1 MAFGRSASPRSI
13 APTEPAASWEAPRAA
28 RTKPDGAAPALIR
41 GALSVSGVLGFLR
54 DNGRRILALA
64 LALFALGVV
73 ALMVLPVRY
82 AATAL
87 VVLDPRELRVTTE
100 QDVLPGIGQDAA
112 ALQSQIEIAKSD
124 GFLRPLIEQLKVA
137 EDDDIAGGHTD
148 MTRLLEKFRSRLEIT
163 RRGLTYVIAI
173 SFTSNR
179 SERAAYYAN
188 AVAEAFVASQGR
200 VRTAATDEAADWL
213 KDRLKTLNERLRAS
227 EDAVAA
233 FRLEHKIL
241 NAGKD
246 STTQQL
252 RVTDLNQQVSAARL
266 RAEEAKARYDQ
277 VQRDLKA
284 NVEGPVKQDLLS
296 MLRAQRSTLNDQIA
310 QKKAVYGDRHP
321 DLAISY
327 SQLADIN
334 RQIEVERKKNID
346 TAKSEYEAQLEQQ
359 NALEKQLKAVETQM
373 LVDGQALVKLQ
384 ELQRDADA
392 NRNIYEQ
399 FLSRFKTTNEQ
410 RQLQNS
416 QTKIASPAIPPLR
429 STRPPLALLLAAL
442 AIGSLL
448 TSTAGVA
455 AMVSMS
461 AEPAPVEPPM
471 PAAVT
476 DTQARQIQVQSQ
488 VQSQVQPQVT
498 LQAQPP
504 PAAAGRPDA
513 MPRLPVWARIPDLL
527 SGTGPTTV
535 WQRPV
540 AASAE
545 LDLGVYLRPLLE
557 RIDRVPVRGCK
568 VALVLSVGKSAGGNT
583 VARSLNRAAV
593 KRGMMSV
600 LIRLQ
605 AEFAGHQPP
614 VTEWNDGST
623 TAGLQS
629 IDELLSAGR
638 KADARPE
645 DDIRSEFD
653 LIIVHAGNLA
663 LQPDAI
669 ALAAHADLIVL
680 VARAGE
686 LGSAAMRRVTAALSR
701 YETVPTGLVVNHA
714 PAGSQA
720 PHSEGGAL
728 GLAV

>member
-28 RTKPDGAAPALIR
+28 MAKPDGAAPALIQGSLTVS
-41 GALSVSGVLGFLR
+41 GALSFLR
-54 DNGRRILALA
+54 ENGRRILTLA

-73 ALMVLPVRY
+73 VLVVLPVRY

-87 VVLDPRELRVTTE
+87 VVVDPRELRVTPD

-124 GFLRPLIEQLKVA
+124 GFLRPLIEKLKIA
-137 EDDDIAGGHTD
+137 EDDDIAGGYTD
-148 MTRLLEKFRSRLEIT
+148 MTRLLEKFRNRLDIS

-173 SFTSNR
+173 SFTSN
-179 SERAAYYAN
+179 SAERAAHYAN
-188 AVAEAFVASQGR
+188 AIAEAFVASQGR
-200 VRTAATDEAADWL
+200 VRTDATDEAADWL

-266 RAEEAKARYDQ
+266 RTEEAKARYEQ

-327 SQLADIN
+327 SQLADLN

-359 NALEKQLKAVETQM
+359 NALEKQLKTVETQM

-392 NRNIYEQ
+392 NKNIYEQ

-410 RQLQNS
+410 RQLQSS
-416 QTKIASPAIPPLR
+416 QTKIASLAIPPLR

-448 TSTAGVA
+448 TSTAAVA
-455 AMVSMS
+455 AMGS
-461 AEPAPVEPPM
+461 ASDKSDPAEAPAQTLVRAKAEDTPDRQVQRAA
-471 PAAVT
+471 PAA
-476 DTQARQIQVQSQ
+476 RQ
-488 VQSQVQPQVT
+488 PET
-498 LQAQPP
+498 
-504 PAAAGRPDA
+504 
-513 MPRLPVWARIPDLL
+513 MPNLPVWARIPDLV
-527 SGTGPTTV
+527 SGAVLNTV
-535 WQRPV
+535 WQKPL
-540 AASAE
+540 AATAE
-545 LDLGVYLRPLLE
+545 IDLGAYLRPLLE
-557 RIDRVPVRGCK
+557 RIDRSPVRGCK

-593 KRGMMSV
+593 GRGMMSV

-605 AEFAGHQPP
+605 PEFAGAQPP
-614 VTEWNDGST
+614 VTEWHDGST

-629 IDELLSAGR
+629 IVELLSAGR

-653 LIIVHAGNLA
+653 LIVVHASNLA

-669 ALAAHADLIVL
+669 ALAAHADLIIPV
-680 VARAGE
+680 VRAGE

-701 YETVPTGLVVNHA
+701 YNTVPTGLVVNHA
-714 PAGSQA
+714 PAESAA
-720 PHSEGGAL
+720 PHPDGGAL
-728 GLAV
+728 SRAV

>member
-1 MAFGRSASPRSI
+1 MAFGSRATPRSI

-28 RTKPDGAAPALIR
+28 RMKPDGAAPALIK
-41 GALSVSGVLGFLR
+41 GSLTVTGVLSFLR
-54 DNGRRILALA
+54 ENGRRILTLA
-64 LALFALGVV
+64 VALFALGVV
-73 ALMVLPVRY
+73 VLMILPVRY

-87 VVLDPRELRVTTE
+87 VVLDPRELRVTSDQE
-100 QDVLPGIGQDAA
+100 VLPGIGQDAA

-124 GFLRPLIEQLKVA
+124 GFLRPLIEQLKIA
-137 EDDDIAGGHTD
+137 DDDDIAGGHTD
-148 MTRLLEKFRSRLEIT
+148 MTRLLEKFRNRLEIT

-188 AVAEAFVASQGR
+188 AIAAAFVASQGR
-200 VRTAATDEAADWL
+200 VRTEATDEAADWL

-266 RAEEAKARYDQ
+266 RTEEAKARYEQ

-310 QKKAVYGDRHP
+310 QKKAVYGERHP

-442 AIGSLL
+442 GIGSLL
-448 TSTAGVA
+448 TSTAATA
-455 AMVSMS
+455 AMTSMS
-461 AEPAPVEPPM
+461 GGPGPAE
-471 PAAVT
+471 AAVHAGAQ
-476 DTQARQIQVQSQ
+476 DTQVQQ
-488 VQSQVQPQVT
+488 QAQTQVQPS
-498 LQAQPP
+498 
-504 PAAAGRPDA
+504 AAAAPRPEA
-513 MPRLPVWARIPDLL
+513 MPRLPVWARIPDLA
-527 SGTGPTTV
+527 SGTATNTV
-535 WQRPV
+535 WQRPI
-540 AASAE
+540 AASVE
-545 LDLGVYLRPLLE
+545 LDLGAYLRPLLE

-593 KRGMMSV
+593 NRGMMSV

-605 AEFAGHQPP
+605 PEFAGHQPP

-701 YETVPTGLVVNHA
+701 YEAVPTGLVVNHA

-720 PHSEGGAL
+720 PHPEGAAL

>member
-1 MAFGRSASPRSI
+1 MAFGSRPSPRSI
-13 APTEPAASWEAPRAA
+13 APTEQAASWEAPRAA
-28 RTKPDGAAPALIR
+28 KLKPDGTGPALIR
-41 GALSVSGVLGFLR
+41 GSLTVSGTLSFLR
-54 DNGRRILALA
+54 ENGRRILTLA
-64 LALFALGVV
+64 VALFALGIVV
-73 ALMVLPVRY
+73 LMVLPVRY

-87 VVLDPRELRVTTE
+87 VVLDPRELRVTSDQE
-100 QDVLPGIGQDAA
+100 VLPGIGQDAA

-124 GFLRPLIEQLKVA
+124 GFLRPLIEQLKIA
-137 EDDDIAGGHTD
+137 DDEDVAGGYTD
-148 MTRLLEKFRSRLEIT
+148 MTRVLERFRNRLEIT

-179 SERAAYYAN
+179 PERAAYYAN
-188 AVAEAFVASQGR
+188 AIAEAFVASQGR
-200 VRTAATDEAADWL
+200 VRTEATDEAADWL
-213 KDRLKTLNERLRAS
+213 KDRLKTMNERLRAS

-233 FRLEHKIL
+233 FRLEHNIV
-241 NAGKD
+241 NAGKE

-252 RVTDLNQQVSAARL
+252 RVTDLTQQVSAARA
-266 RAEEAKARYDQ
+266 RTEEAKARYEQ

-334 RQIEVERKKNID
+334 RQIEIERKKNID
-346 TAKSEYEAQLEQQ
+346 TAKSEYEAQREQQ
-359 NALEKQLKAVETQM
+359 NALEKQLKAVETKM

-399 FLSRFKTTNEQ
+399 FLSRFKTTSEQ
-410 RQLQNS
+410 RQLQAS
-416 QTKIASPAIPPLR
+416 QTKVASIAIPPVR

-448 TSTAGVA
+448 TSTGAVA
-455 AMVSMS
+455 VMTSVS
-461 AEPAPVEPPM
+461 ADEPASVQA
-471 PAAVT
+471 PASVDAEGAP
-476 DTQARQIQVQSQ
+476 DRQV
-488 VQSQVQPQVT
+488 
-498 LQAQPP
+498 QPP
-504 PAAAGRPDA
+504 PAAVPRPEP
-513 MPRLPVWARIPDLL
+513 MPSLPVWVRIPELA
-527 SGTGPTTV
+527 SGAGISTV
-535 WQRPV
+535 WQKPV
-540 AASAE
+540 ATSAE
-545 LDLGVYLRPLLE
+545 LDVGTHLRPLLE

-593 KRGMMSV
+593 NRGMMSV

-605 AEFAGHQPP
+605 PEFASHQPP
-614 VTEWNDGST
+614 VTEWHDGST
-623 TAGLQS
+623 TACLQS
-629 IDELLSAGR
+629 IEELLSAGR
-638 KADARPE
+638 KPDARPE

-686 LGSAAMRRVTAALSR
+686 LGSAAMRRVTAALSKHAA
-701 YETVPTGLVVNHA
+701 VPTGLVVNHV
-714 PAGSQA
+714 PAGSVA
-720 PHSEGGAL
+720 PQPEGGAL

>member
-28 RTKPDGAAPALIR
+28 TAKPDGAAPAQIKGSLTVT
-41 GALSVSGVLGFLR
+41 GALSFLR
-54 DNGRRILALA
+54 ENGRRILTLA
-64 LALFALGVV
+64 LALFALGVIV
-73 ALMVLPVRY
+73 LMVLPVRY

-87 VVLDPRELRVTTE
+87 VVLDPRELRVTSE

-124 GFLRPLIEQLKVA
+124 GFLRPLIEQLKIA
-137 EDDDIAGGHTD
+137 DDQDIAGGYTD
-148 MTRLLEKFRSRLEIT
+148 MTRLLEKFRNRLDIS

-173 SFTSNR
+173 SFTSNSAER
-179 SERAAYYAN
+179 SAHYAN
-188 AVAEAFVASQGR
+188 AIAEAFVASQGR
-200 VRTAATDEAADWL
+200 VRTEATDEAADWL
-213 KDRLKTLNERLRAS
+213 KDRLKALNERLRVS

-233 FRLEHKIL
+233 FRFEHKIL

-252 RVTDLNQQVSAARL
+252 RVTDLNQQVSAARA
-266 RAEEAKARYDQ
+266 RTEEARARYEQ
-277 VQRDLKA
+277 VHRDLKA

-359 NALEKQLKAVETQM
+359 NALEKQLKTVETQM

-392 NRNIYEQ
+392 NKNIYEQ
-399 FLSRFKTTNEQ
+399 FLSRFKTTSEQ
-410 RQLQNS
+410 RQLQSS
-416 QTKIASPAIPPLR
+416 QTKIASLAIPPMR

-442 AIGSLL
+442 AIGSIL
-448 TSTAGVA
+448 TSTAAVA
-455 AMVSMS
+455 AMGSMS
-461 AEPAPVEPPM
+461 DGPAPAEAAAPTPAQTLARAEAADAQVQRPA
-471 PAAVT
+471 PAA
-476 DTQARQIQVQSQ
+476 RQ
-488 VQSQVQPQVT
+488 PE
-498 LQAQPP
+498 
-504 PAAAGRPDA
+504 A
-513 MPRLPVWARIPDLL
+513 MPNLPVWARIPDLAL
-527 SGTGPTTV
+527 GAVPNTV
-535 WQRPV
+535 WQRPIT
-540 AASAE
+540 ASAE
-545 LDLGVYLRPLLE
+545 LDLGAYLRPLLE
-557 RIDRVPVRGCK
+557 RIDRAPVRGCK
-568 VALVLSVGKSAGGNT
+568 VALVLSVGKGAGGNT

-593 KRGMMSV
+593 NRGMMSV

-605 AEFAGHQPP
+605 PEFAGHQPP
-614 VTEWNDGST
+614 VTEWQDGST

-653 LIIVHAGNLA
+653 LIVVHASNLA

-669 ALAAHADLIVL
+669 ALAAHADLIIPV
-680 VARAGE
+680 VRAGE

-701 YETVPTGLVVNHA
+701 YGTVPTGLVVNRA
-714 PAGSQA
+714 PAGSVA
-720 PHSEGGAL
+720 PEGSAL
-728 GLAV
+728 SRAV

>member
-1 MAFGRSASPRSI
+1 MAFGSRATPRSI

-28 RTKPDGAAPALIR
+28 RTKPDGAAPALIKGSLTVS
-41 GALSVSGVLGFLR
+41 GALSFLR
-54 DNGRRILALA
+54 QNGRRISTLA

-73 ALMVLPVRY
+73 VLMVLPVRY

-124 GFLRPLIEQLKVA
+124 GFLRPLIEQLKIA
-137 EDDDIAGGHTD
+137 HDEDIAGGYTD

-179 SERAAYYAN
+179 PERAAYYAN
-188 AVAEAFVASQGR
+188 AIAAAFVASQDR
-200 VRTAATDEAADWL
+200 VRTEATDEAADWL

-266 RAEEAKARYDQ
+266 RTEEAKARYEQ

-334 RQIEVERKKNID
+334 RQIEAERKKNID
-346 TAKSEYEAQLEQQ
+346 TAKSEYEAQREQQ
-359 NALEKQLKAVETQM
+359 NALEKQLKTVETQM

-448 TSTAGVA
+448 TSTAAVA
-455 AMVSMS
+455 VMTSMS
-461 AEPAPVEPPM
+461 DQSAPARDPVH
-471 PAAVT
+471 AAVE
-476 DTQARQIQVQSQ
+476 DTQGRQVRP
-488 VQSQVQPQVT
+488 QVQPQV
-498 LQAQPP
+498 QPQVRL
-504 PAAAGRPDA
+504 PAAALRQPEA
-513 MPRLPVWARIPDLL
+513 MPRLPVWARIPDL
-527 SGTGPTTV
+527 SSTAGTSTNTV
-535 WQRPV
+535 WQRPI
-540 AASAE
+540 ASSAE
-545 LDLGVYLRPLLE
+545 LDLGTYLQPLLE

-593 KRGMMSV
+593 NRGMMSV

-605 AEFAGHQPP
+605 GEFAGHQPP

-638 KADARPE
+638 KADAKPE

-653 LIIVHAGNLA
+653 LIVVHAGNLA

-669 ALAAHADLIVL
+669 ALAAHADLVVL
-680 VARAGE
+680 VAHAGE

-701 YETVPTGLVVNHA
+701 YDAVPTGLVVNHV

-720 PHSEGGAL
+720 PHPDGGAL

>member
-1 MAFGRSASPRSI
+1 MAFGSRASPRSI
-13 APTEPAASWEAPRAA
+13 APTEQAASWEAPRAA
-28 RTKPDGAAPALIR
+28 KVKPDGASPGLTK
-41 GALSVSGVLGFLR
+41 GSLTVSGTLSFLR
-54 DNGRRILALA
+54 ENGRRILTLA

-87 VVLDPRELRVTTE
+87 VVLDPRELRVTSE

-124 GFLRPLIEQLKVA
+124 GFLRPLIEQLKIA
-137 EDDDIAGGHTD
+137 DDEDIAGGYTD
-148 MTRLLEKFRSRLEIT
+148 MTRLLERFRNRLEIT

-179 SERAAYYAN
+179 PDRAAYYAN
-188 AVAEAFVASQGR
+188 AIAEAFVASQGR
-200 VRTAATDEAADWL
+200 VRTEATDEAAGWL
-213 KDRLKTLNERLRAS
+213 QDRLKTLSERLRAS

-233 FRLEHKIL
+233 FRLEHNIV
-241 NAGKD
+241 NAGKE

-252 RVTDLNQQVSAARL
+252 RVTDLTQQVSAARA
-266 RAEEAKARYDQ
+266 RTEEAKARYEQ
-277 VQRDLKA
+277 VQRDVKA

-296 MLRAQRSTLNDQIA
+296 MLRAQRSALNDQIA

-334 RQIEVERKKNID
+334 RQIEIERKKNID

-359 NALEKQLKAVETQM
+359 NALEKQLKAVETKM
-373 LVDGQALVKLQ
+373 LRDGQALVKLQ

-410 RQLQNS
+410 RQLQAS
-416 QTKIASPAIPPLR
+416 QTKIASVAIPPLR

-448 TSTAGVA
+448 TSTAAVA
-455 AMVSMS
+455 VTTSLS
-461 AEPAPVEPPM
+461 ADKPESVQAPVSREAEEAPN
-471 PAAVT
+471 
-476 DTQARQIQVQSQ
+476 RQVS
-488 VQSQVQPQVT
+488 
-498 LQAQPP
+498 P
-504 PAAAGRPDA
+504 PAAAARPAEA
-513 MPRLPVWARIPDLL
+513 MPRLPVWARIPELAP
-527 SGTGPTTV
+527 GGGINTV

-540 AASAE
+540 SASAE
-545 LDLGVYLRPLLE
+545 LDLGPHLRPLLE

-583 VARSLNRAAV
+583 VARALNRAAV
-593 KRGMMSV
+593 NRGMMSV

-605 AEFAGHQPP
+605 PEFAGTQPP
-614 VTEWNDGST
+614 VTEWQDGST

-638 KADARPE
+638 KPDARPE

-653 LIIVHAGNLA
+653 LIVVHAGNLA

-686 LGSAAMRRVTAALSR
+686 LGSSAMRRVTTALARYAA
-701 YETVPTGLVVNHA
+701 VPTGLVVNHV
-714 PAGSQA
+714 PADSMVAQ
-720 PHSEGGAL
+720 PDSGAL

>member
-1 MAFGRSASPRSI
+1 M
-13 APTEPAASWEAPRAA
+13 
-28 RTKPDGAAPALIR
+28 KPDGAAPALIK
-41 GALSVSGVLGFLR
+41 GSLTVTGVLSFLR
-54 DNGRRILALA
+54 ENGRRILTLA

-87 VVLDPRELRVTTE
+87 VVLDPRELRVTSDQE
-100 QDVLPGIGQDAA
+100 VLPGIGQDAA

-124 GFLRPLIEQLKVA
+124 GFLRPLIEQLKIA
-137 EDDDIAGGHTD
+137 DDDDIAGGHTD
-148 MTRLLEKFRSRLEIT
+148 MTRLLEKFRNRLEIT

-188 AVAEAFVASQGR
+188 AIAAAFVASQGR
-200 VRTAATDEAADWL
+200 VRTEATDEAADWL

-266 RAEEAKARYDQ
+266 RTEEAKARYEQ

-310 QKKAVYGDRHP
+310 QKKAVYGERHP

-359 NALEKQLKAVETQM
+359 NALEKQLKTVETQM

-399 FLSRFKTTNEQ
+399 FLSRFKTTSEQ

-416 QTKIASPAIPPLR
+416 QTKIASSAIPPLR

-448 TSTAGVA
+448 TSTAAIAAMTSMSGGPAPAEAAVHAAAEDMQGRQVQQQAQAQIPPSVA
-455 AMVSMS
+455 A
-461 AEPAPVEPPM
+461 AP
-471 PAAVT
+471 
-476 DTQARQIQVQSQ
+476 
-488 VQSQVQPQVT
+488 
-498 LQAQPP
+498 
-504 PAAAGRPDA
+504 RPEA
-513 MPRLPVWARIPDLL
+513 MPRLPVWARIPDLAQ
-527 SGTGPTTV
+527 GTATNTNTV
-535 WQRPV
+535 WQKPI
-540 AASAE
+540 AAPAE
-545 LDLGVYLRPLLE
+545 LDLGAYLRPLLE

-593 KRGMMSV
+593 NRGMMSV

-605 AEFAGHQPP
+605 PEFAGHQPP

-638 KADARPE
+638 KADASPE

-720 PHSEGGAL
+720 PYPEGGAL

>member
-28 RTKPDGAAPALIR
+28 TAKPDSSAPALIKGSLTVS
-41 GALSVSGVLGFLR
+41 GALSFLR
-54 DNGRRILALA
+54 ENGRRILTLA
-64 LALFALGVV
+64 LALFALGVIV
-73 ALMVLPVRY
+73 LMVLPVRY

-87 VVLDPRELRVTTE
+87 VVVDPRELRVTSE

-124 GFLRPLIEQLKVA
+124 GFLRPLIEQLKIA
-137 EDDDIAGGHTD
+137 DDADISGGYTD
-148 MTRLLEKFRSRLEIT
+148 MTRLLEKFRNRLDIS

-173 SFTSNR
+173 SFTSN
-179 SERAAYYAN
+179 SAERAAHYAN
-188 AVAEAFVASQGR
+188 AIAEAFVASQGR
-200 VRTAATDEAADWL
+200 VRTEATDEAADWL
-213 KDRLKTLNERLRAS
+213 KDRLKALNERLRVS

-233 FRLEHKIL
+233 FRFEHKIL

-252 RVTDLNQQVSAARL
+252 RVTDLNQQVSAARA
-266 RAEEAKARYDQ
+266 RTEEAKARYEQ

-359 NALEKQLKAVETQM
+359 NALEKQLRAVETQM

-392 NRNIYEQ
+392 NKNIYEQ

-410 RQLQNS
+410 RQLQSS
-416 QTKIASPAIPPLR
+416 QTKIASLAIPPMR

-442 AIGSLL
+442 AIGSIL
-448 TSTAGVA
+448 TSTAAVA
-455 AMVSMS
+455 AMGSMS
-461 AEPAPVEPPM
+461 DGPAPAEAAAQTPSQTLARAEAADVQVQRPA
-471 PAAVT
+471 PAA
-476 DTQARQIQVQSQ
+476 RQ
-488 VQSQVQPQVT
+488 PE
-498 LQAQPP
+498 
-504 PAAAGRPDA
+504 A
-513 MPRLPVWARIPDLL
+513 MPNLPVWARIPDLAP
-527 SGTGPTTV
+527 GAVANTV
-535 WQRPV
+535 WQRPIT
-540 AASAE
+540 ASAE
-545 LDLGVYLRPLLE
+545 LDLGAYLRPLLE
-557 RIDRVPVRGCK
+557 RIDRAPVRGCK
-568 VALVLSVGKSAGGNT
+568 VALVLSVGKGAGGNT

-593 KRGMMSV
+593 NRGMMSV

-605 AEFAGHQPP
+605 PEFAGHQPP
-614 VTEWNDGST
+614 VTEWQDGST

-653 LIIVHAGNLA
+653 LIVVHASNLA

-669 ALAAHADLIVL
+669 ALAAHADLIIPV
-680 VARAGE
+680 VRAGE

-701 YETVPTGLVVNHA
+701 YNTVPTGLVVNHA
-714 PAGSQA
+714 PAGSVA
-720 PHSEGGAL
+720 PHPEGSAL
-728 GLAV
+728 SRAV

>member
-13 APTEPAASWEAPRAA
+13 APTEPAASWEASRAA
-28 RTKPDGAAPALIR
+28 TAKPDSAAPALIKGSLTVT
-41 GALSVSGVLGFLR
+41 GALSFLR
-54 DNGRRILALA
+54 ENGRRILTLA
-64 LALFALGVV
+64 LALFALGVIV
-73 ALMVLPVRY
+73 LMVLPVRY

-87 VVLDPRELRVTTE
+87 VVVDPRELRVTSE

-124 GFLRPLIEQLKVA
+124 GFLRPLIEQLKIA
-137 EDDDIAGGHTD
+137 DDADIAGGYTD
-148 MTRLLEKFRSRLEIT
+148 MTRLLEKFRNRLDIS

-173 SFTSNR
+173 SFTSNNA
-179 SERAAYYAN
+179 ERAAHYAN
-188 AVAEAFVASQGR
+188 AIAEAFVASQGR
-200 VRTAATDEAADWL
+200 VRTEATDEAADWL
-213 KDRLKTLNERLRAS
+213 KDRLKALNERLRVS

-233 FRLEHKIL
+233 FRFEHKIL

-252 RVTDLNQQVSAARL
+252 RVTDLNQQVSAARA
-266 RAEEAKARYDQ
+266 RTEEARARYEQ

-327 SQLADIN
+327 SQLADLN

-359 NALEKQLKAVETQM
+359 NALEKQLKTVETQM

-392 NRNIYEQ
+392 NKNIYEQ

-410 RQLQNS
+410 RQLQSS
-416 QTKIASPAIPPLR
+416 QTKIASLAIPPMR

-442 AIGSLL
+442 AIGSIL
-448 TSTAGVA
+448 TSTAAVA
-455 AMVSMS
+455 AMGSMS
-461 AEPAPVEPPM
+461 DGPAPAEAPAQTLARAEVAEAQVQRPA
-471 PAAVT
+471 PAA
-476 DTQARQIQVQSQ
+476 RQ
-488 VQSQVQPQVT
+488 PE
-498 LQAQPP
+498 
-504 PAAAGRPDA
+504 A
-513 MPRLPVWARIPDLL
+513 MPSLPVWARIPDLAP
-527 SGTGPTTV
+527 GAVANTV
-535 WQRPV
+535 WQRPIT
-540 AASAE
+540 ASAE
-545 LDLGVYLRPLLE
+545 LDLGAYLRPLLE
-557 RIDRVPVRGCK
+557 RIDRAPVRGCK
-568 VALVLSVGKSAGGNT
+568 VALVLSVGKGAGGNT

-593 KRGMMSV
+593 NRGMMSV

-605 AEFAGHQPP
+605 PEFAGHQPP
-614 VTEWNDGST
+614 VTEWQDGST

-653 LIIVHAGNLA
+653 LIVVHASNLA

-669 ALAAHADLIVL
+669 ALAAHADLIIPV
-680 VARAGE
+680 VRAGE
-686 LGSAAMRRVTAALSR
+686 LGSAAMRRVAAALSR
-701 YETVPTGLVVNHA
+701 YNTVPTGLAVNHA
-714 PAGSQA
+714 PAGSVA
-720 PHSEGGAL
+720 PHPEGSAL
-728 GLAV
+728 SRAV

>member
-1 MAFGRSASPRSI
+1 MAFGRGASPRSI

-28 RTKPDGAAPALIR
+28 TAKPDSAAPALIKGSLTVT
-41 GALSVSGVLGFLR
+41 GALSFLR
-54 DNGRRILALA
+54 ANGRRILTLA
-64 LALFALGVV
+64 LALFALGAIV
-73 ALMVLPVRY
+73 LMVLPVRY

-87 VVLDPRELRVTTE
+87 VVLDPRELRVTSE

-124 GFLRPLIEQLKVA
+124 GFLRPLIEQLKIA
-137 EDDDIAGGHTD
+137 DDQDIAGGYTD
-148 MTRLLEKFRSRLEIT
+148 MTRLLEKFRNRLDIS

-173 SFTSNR
+173 SFTSNNA
-179 SERAAYYAN
+179 ERAAHYAN
-188 AVAEAFVASQGR
+188 AIAEAFVASQGR
-200 VRTAATDEAADWL
+200 VRTEATDEAADWL
-213 KDRLKTLNERLRAS
+213 KDRLKALNERLRAS

-233 FRLEHKIL
+233 FRFEHKIL

-252 RVTDLNQQVSAARL
+252 RVTDLNQQVSAARA
-266 RAEEAKARYDQ
+266 RTEEARARYEQ

-359 NALEKQLKAVETQM
+359 NALEKQLKTVETQM

-392 NRNIYEQ
+392 NKNIYEQ
-399 FLSRFKTTNEQ
+399 FLSRFKTTSEQ
-410 RQLQNS
+410 RQLQSS
-416 QTKIASPAIPPLR
+416 QTKIASLAIPPMR

-442 AIGSLL
+442 AIGSIL
-448 TSTAGVA
+448 TSTAAVA
-455 AMVSMS
+455 AMGNTSDR
-461 AEPAPVEPPM
+461 PAPAEAPAQTHSQTLARAEAADAQVQRPA
-471 PAAVT
+471 PAA
-476 DTQARQIQVQSQ
+476 RQ
-488 VQSQVQPQVT
+488 PE
-498 LQAQPP
+498 
-504 PAAAGRPDA
+504 A
-513 MPRLPVWARIPDLL
+513 MPNLPVWARIPDLAP
-527 SGTGPTTV
+527 GAVANTV
-535 WQRPV
+535 WQRPI
-540 AASAE
+540 AATAE
-545 LDLGVYLRPLLE
+545 LDLGAYLRPLLE
-557 RIDRVPVRGCK
+557 RIDRAPVRGCK
-568 VALVLSVGKSAGGNT
+568 VALVLSVGKGAGGNT

-593 KRGMMSV
+593 NRGMMSV

-605 AEFAGHQPP
+605 PEFAGHQPP
-614 VTEWNDGST
+614 VTEWQDGST

-653 LIIVHAGNLA
+653 LIVVHASNLA

-669 ALAAHADLIVL
+669 ALAAHADLIIPV
-680 VARAGE
+680 VRAGE

-701 YETVPTGLVVNHA
+701 YGTVPTGLVVNHA
-714 PAGSQA
+714 PAGSVA
-720 PHSEGGAL
+720 PHPEGGAL
-728 GLAV
+728 SRAV

>member
-1 MAFGRSASPRSI
+1 MAFGSRASPRSI
-13 APTEPAASWEAPRAA
+13 APSEPAASWETPRAA
-28 RTKPDGAAPALIR
+28 RTRPDGAAPALIKGSLTVS
-41 GALSVSGVLGFLR
+41 GALAFLR
-54 DNGRRILALA
+54 QNGRRILTLA
-64 LALFALGVV
+64 LALFALGVIV
-73 ALMVLPVRY
+73 LMVLPVRY

-87 VVLDPRELRVTTE
+87 VVLDPRELRVTSD

-124 GFLRPLIEQLKVA
+124 GFLRPLIEQLKIA
-137 EDDDIAGGHTD
+137 DDDDIAGGHTD

-173 SFTSNR
+173 SFTSSR
-179 SERAAYYAN
+179 PERAAYYAN
-188 AVAEAFVASQGR
+188 AIAAAFVASQGR
-200 VRTAATDEAADWL
+200 VRTEATDEAADWL

-266 RAEEAKARYDQ
+266 RTEEAKARYEQ

-327 SQLADIN
+327 SQLADLN

-442 AIGSLL
+442 AIGALL
-448 TSTAGVA
+448 TSTAAVA
-455 AMVSMS
+455 AMTSMS
-461 AEPAPVEPPM
+461 DKPAPAEAPVH
-471 PAAVT
+471 AAAE
-476 DTQARQIQVQSQ
+476 DTRGRQVQAQ
-488 VQSQVQPQVT
+488 VHAQVQPQV
-498 LQAQPP
+498 QP
-504 PAAAGRPDA
+504 PAAAERRPEA
-513 MPRLPVWARIPDLL
+513 MPNLPVWARIPDLA
-527 SGTGPTTV
+527 SGAGTSTV
-535 WQRPV
+535 WQRPI

-545 LDLGVYLRPLLE
+545 LDLGTYLRPLLE

-593 KRGMMSV
+593 TRGMMSV

-605 AEFAGHQPP
+605 PEFAGHQPP

-638 KADARPE
+638 KADASPE

-701 YETVPTGLVVNHA
+701 YDAVPTGLVVNHV
-714 PAGSQA
+714 PAGSAA
-720 PHSEGGAL
+720 PHPEGGAL

>member
-1 MAFGRSASPRSI
+1 MAFGSRATPRSI

-28 RTKPDGAAPALIR
+28 RMKPDGAVPALIK
-41 GALSVSGVLGFLR
+41 GSLTVTGVLSFLR
-54 DNGRRILALA
+54 ENGRRILTLA
-64 LALFALGVV
+64 VALFALGVV
-73 ALMVLPVRY
+73 VLMILPVRY

-87 VVLDPRELRVTTE
+87 VVLDPRELRVTSDQE
-100 QDVLPGIGQDAA
+100 VLPGIGQDAA

-124 GFLRPLIEQLKVA
+124 GFLRPLIEQLKIA
-137 EDDDIAGGHTD
+137 DDDDIAGGHTD
-148 MTRLLEKFRSRLEIT
+148 MTRLLEKFRNRLEIT

-188 AVAEAFVASQGR
+188 AIAAAFVASQGR
-200 VRTAATDEAADWL
+200 VRTEATDEAADWL

-266 RAEEAKARYDQ
+266 RTEEAKARYEQ

-310 QKKAVYGDRHP
+310 QKKAVYGERHP

-442 AIGSLL
+442 GIGSLL
-448 TSTAGVA
+448 TSTAATA
-455 AMVSMS
+455 AMTSMS
-461 AEPAPVEPPM
+461 GGPGPAE
-471 PAAVT
+471 AAVHAGAQ
-476 DTQARQIQVQSQ
+476 DTQVQQ
-488 VQSQVQPQVT
+488 QAQTQVQPS
-498 LQAQPP
+498 
-504 PAAAGRPDA
+504 AAAAPRPEA
-513 MPRLPVWARIPDLL
+513 MPRLPVWARIPDLA
-527 SGTGPTTV
+527 SGTATNTV
-535 WQRPV
+535 WQRPI
-540 AASAE
+540 AASVE
-545 LDLGVYLRPLLE
+545 LDLGAYLRPLLE

-593 KRGMMSV
+593 NRGMMSV

-605 AEFAGHQPP
+605 PEFAGHQPP

-701 YETVPTGLVVNHA
+701 YEAVPTGLVVNHA

-720 PHSEGGAL
+720 PHPEDGAL